1 MKKTNSNDCWWPV
14 HCSFL
19 IIFIMLALSLQGCS
33 ALFGEGDYQSYSKAL
48 IEHSDNE
55 KSRIASQSNE
65 ISTLAQNSMKY
76 ASTPTEALLVGVIA
90 TMTIGNLHSTQLD
103 IKKPVTGMDVAA
115 GAVSHIPFIASTL
128 SLWKL
133 GEAGIREAGNVEIGA
148 GSNVAGSFNET
159 SATAIGSTASAT
171 ATGTAEPTVVDP
183 VIVDPVIVQ

>member
-1 MKKTNSNDCWWPV
+1 
-14 HCSFL
+14 
-19 IIFIMLALSLQGCS
+19 
-33 ALFGEGDYQSYSKAL
+33 
-48 IEHSDNE
+48 
-55 KSRIASQSNE
+55 
-65 ISTLAQNSMKY
+65 MKY

-133 GEAGIREAGNVEIGA
+133 GEAGIQAAGNVEIGA